1 MRDAGGSA
9 HTLSAGGGRENSD
22 SETMLTVGKETR
34 FADRLDVGSA
44 RQTLS
49 KDFGLSVC
57 MRAQLT
63 SIVQLFAIPW
73 TVVFQTPLS
82 MKFSRQ
88 EYWSG
93 LPFPTLFGLSNW
105 VNQGVGAKLWNLG
118 EISLG
123 E

>member
-63 SIVQLFAIPW
+63 SHVQLFAIPW

-88 EYWSG
+88 EYWS
-93 LPFPTLFGLSNW
+93 
-105 VNQGVGAKLWNLG
+105 A
-118 EISLG
+118 
-123 E
+123 